1 VIEGWHDLF
10 VMLGGAAAALAGL
23 IFVAV
28 SVNHERILD
37 GSSLPNFAVRVLTL
51 LIGVVIVCAFGL
63 APQPAWVFGAEVLV
77 AGVALAAIHL
87 GTSIPQIAGVKVVWG
102 LQTLGLA
109 VLATAPGIVAG
120 ALLLAGSGAG
130 MYWLLA
136 EFVAAIGVASWG
148 AWVLLI
154 EIRR

>member
-1 VIEGWHDLF
+1 VIEAWHDLF

-37 GSSLPNFAVRVLTL
+37 GSSLPNFAARVLTL
-51 LIGVVIVCAFGL
+51 LVGVVIVCALGL

-77 AGVALAAIHL
+77 VGVVLLAIHL
-87 GTSIPQIAGVKVVWG
+87 GTSIPQIVGVRLSWG
-102 LQTLGLA
+102 LQTIGLA
-109 VLATAPGIVAG
+109 LLATVPGVVAG
-120 ALLLAGSGAG
+120 ALLLAGSEAG
-130 MYWLLA
+130 LYCLLG
-136 EFVAAIGVASWG
+136 EFVAAIGVAAWG